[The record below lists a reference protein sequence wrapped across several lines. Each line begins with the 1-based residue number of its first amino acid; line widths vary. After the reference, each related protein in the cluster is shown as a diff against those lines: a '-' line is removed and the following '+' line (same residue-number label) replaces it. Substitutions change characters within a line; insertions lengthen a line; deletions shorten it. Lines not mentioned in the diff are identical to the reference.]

1 MTGVEMIEQ
10 ARESQPDLK
19 VLFITGYAQQQVS
32 LGQQLDRNAQL
43 LTKPF
48 VMNALLERV
57 AAILKP
63 PLRPSAS

>member
-1 MTGVEMIEQ
+1 
-10 ARESQPDLK
+10 